1 MNCLKCGREIPAQ
14 QVFCESCLKEMAGQ
28 PVKPGTLV
36 LLPVRNVPQ
45 PPRHPKKQ
53 RAVPRSEDVIL
64 HQRKLIHRL
73 VGAVCVLTLLLGLG
87 IAGAVVWLS
96 RPHQLPIG
104 QNYTTIQD

>member
-1 MNCLKCGREIPAQ
+1 M
-14 QVFCESCLKEMAGQ
+14 
-28 PVKPGTLV
+28 
-36 LLPVRNVPQ
+36 
-45 PPRHPKKQ
+45 
-53 RAVPRSEDVIL
+53 

>member
-45 PPRHPKKQ
+45 PPGIPKNSGPSQ
-53 RAVPRSEDVIL
+53 DPRMSFCIS
-64 HQRKLIHRL
+64 
-73 VGAVCVLTLLLGLG
+73 GSSFTGWLGLS
-87 IAGAVVWLS
+87 VC
-96 RPHQLPIG
+96 
-104 QNYTTIQD
+104 